1 MHLGRSDEQAL
12 CPIGKERAPMKSFAI
27 AAGAVLALAFSA
39 GSAMAADG
47 GATVEYLSVSFAPL
61 NSDTCQYLPEGTS
74 ITWSGI
80 EKSITRTR
88 TSAAGITTVSNTSH
102 ASGFAT
108 DQDGNRYAFN
118 YSNGFRLSNSADDP
132 GVFNGTMTDS
142 FSLAGQGP
150 ARLHNGFQASLST
163 DLATFFTFSNVH
175 SRGDPIDFATVTAHC
190 DPL

>member
-1 MHLGRSDEQAL
+1 
-12 CPIGKERAPMKSFAI
+12 MKRLAI
-27 AAGAVLALAFSA
+27 TIGAVLALAVSA
-39 GSAMAADG
+39 GSAIAADG
-47 GATVEYLSVSFAPL
+47 GATVEQLSVSFAPL
-61 NSDTCQYLPEGTS
+61 NSDTCQFLPEGTS

-80 EKSITRTR
+80 ETSITRTR
-88 TSAAGITTVSNTSH
+88 TSAAGVTTISNTSH

-108 DQDGNRYAFN
+108 DQDGNRYAFS
-118 YSNGFRLSNSADDP
+118 YSNSFRVSNSADDP

-163 DLATFFTFSNVH
+163 DFSTFFTFSNAN
-175 SRGDPIDFATVTAHC
+175 SRGDPVDFATGEAHC

>member
-1 MHLGRSDEQAL
+1 
-12 CPIGKERAPMKSFAI
+12 MKRLAI
-27 AAGAVLALAFSA
+27 AAGAVLALALNA
-39 GSAMAADG
+39 GSAIAADG
-47 GATVEYLSVSFAPL
+47 GANVEYLSVSFAPL
-61 NSDTCQYLPEGTS
+61 NSDTCQFLPAGTS

-88 TSAAGITTVSNTSH
+88 TNAAGVTTVSNTSH
-102 ASGFAT
+102 AHGFAT

-118 YSNGFRLSNSADDP
+118 YSNEFRVSNSAAAP

-163 DLATFFTFSNVH
+163 DLATFFTFSNAH
-175 SRGDPIDFATVTAHC
+175 ARGDPIDFDTLAAHC